1 MKMLTAGIKEFKNKV
16 SYYLSFVKNGEDVL
30 ISERGKVIARVIK
43 EEPNQAS
50 LRQALHPLIMRGLVT
65 TPKKELNKEI
75 PEPIKL
81 PGKPV
86 SEMVIEDRR

>member
-1 MKMLTAGIKEFKNKV
+1 MLIAGIKEFKNRV
-16 SYYLSFVKNGEDVL
+16 SHYLSFVKNGEDVL

-43 EEPNQAS
+43 EEPRNAS
-50 LRQALHPLIMRGLVT
+50 LRQVLHPLIMKGLVT
-65 TPKKELNKEI
+65 FPKKELNREF
-75 PEPIKL
+75 PEPINV

>member
-1 MKMLTAGIKEFKNKV
+1 MLTAGIKEFKNRV
-16 SYYLSFVKNGEDVL
+16 SHYLSFVKKGEDVL

-43 EEPNQAS
+43 EEPHTTS
-50 LRQALHPLIMRGLVT
+50 LRQVLNPLIMKGLVT
-65 TPKKELNKEI
+65 FPKKELNKDF
-75 PEPIKL
+75 PEPIEV

>member
-1 MKMLTAGIKEFKNKV
+1 MLTAGIKEFKNRV
-16 SYYLSFVKNGEDVL
+16 SHYLSLVKNGEDVL

-43 EEPNQAS
+43 EEPHNAS
-50 LRQALHPLIMRGLVT
+50 LRQALHTLIIKGLLT
-65 TPKKELNKEI
+65 FPKKELNKEV
-75 PEPIKL
+75 PKPIQV